1 MKKKREN
8 RKAVLRQAAPQRMSD
23 EELSAACGAGA
34 AKASTSKA
42 GSVATETC
50 SLSFSGPVW
59 TYTQE

>member
-23 EELSAACGAGA
+23 EELSAASGAGA

-42 GSVATETC
+42 GSLPTETC
-50 SLSFSGPVW
+50 SFSYGGIVW
-59 TYTQE
+59 TYT